1 MKFDYMSIFEAVW
14 QVVEPMLDGVANE
27 GKELAKAE
35 IASFSTR
42 CAHYLSQFV
51 DGKPLSLAESKLWL
65 QDELDHAR
73 GVLRTISM
81 LAEITVE
88 QIADQQGKVIL
99 TILEALPHAVGL

>member
-1 MKFDYMSIFEAVW
+1 MKLDYISIFEAVW
-14 QVVEPMLDGVANE
+14 QEVEPMLEGITNE

-42 CAHYLSQFV
+42 CAAYLSQFV
-51 DGKPLSLAESKLWL
+51 DGKPMSLAESKLWL

-73 GVLRTISM
+73 GVLRTINM

-88 QIADQQGKVIL
+88 QIAAQQGKIIL